1 MAHCKMSIPKGLI
14 CPVTRCHLTMAARW
28 FRLVPRKGKPV
39 KSIHL
44 YQDEEA
50 LNIDLE
56 FEDKSMLEMIF
67 RVGFRSTINLLE
79 NKDGNYHLRKKIK
92 PKHRGE

>member
-1 MAHCKMSIPKGLI
+1 MAGTPVPSGYGYAEIPLGQS
-14 CPVTRCHLTMAARW
+14 A
-28 FRLVPRKGKPV
+28 GKPI
-39 KSIHL
+39 KSLHV
-44 YQDEEA
+44 YQTDEA

-67 RVGFRSTINLLE
+67 RVGFRATVKLLE

-92 PKHRGE
+92 PRNVPG

>member
-1 MAHCKMSIPKGLI
+1 MAMRK
-14 CPVTRCHLTMAARW
+14 
-28 FRLVPRKGKPV
+28 FRLVKP
-39 KSIHL
+39 KESPSNPSISIRMTKR
-44 YQDEEA
+44 

-79 NKDGNYHLRKKIK
+79 NKDGNYHLRKRIK

>member
-1 MAHCKMSIPKGLI
+1 MPSY
-14 CPVTRCHLTMAARW
+14 PVLSNDGYAM
-28 FRLVPRKGKPV
+28 VPLGTAQGKPV
-39 KSIHL
+39 KSIHI

-56 FEDKSMLEMIF
+56 FEDHSMLGMIF

-79 NKDGNYHLRKKIK
+79 NKDGNYHLRKRIK

>member
-1 MAHCKMSIPKGLI
+1 MASARYLSHEVKNISSY
-14 CPVTRCHLTMAARW
+14 PVPSGDGHAELPLGQAE
-28 FRLVPRKGKPV
+28 GKPI
-39 KSIHL
+39 KSIHI

-56 FEDKSMLEMIF
+56 FEDLSMLEMIF

-79 NKDGNYHLRKKIK
+79 NSNGDYHLRKRIK
-92 PKHRGE
+92 PKRSVE

>member
-1 MAHCKMSIPKGLI
+1 MPSH
-14 CPVTRCHLTMAARW
+14 PVPSGDGYADVSLGQAQ
-28 FRLVPRKGKPV
+28 GKPV
-39 KSIHL
+39 KSIHF

-67 RVGFRSTINLLE
+67 RVGFRSTIKLLE
-79 NKDGNYHLRKKIK
+79 NKDGDYHIRKSIK
-92 PKHRGE
+92 PRRGA